1 MGGLS
6 DIFGG
11 GGAPQVDLIEFGD
24 RIGPSAIAEG
34 IGPSELPTA
43 IGPSAKPTEIGPSAI
58 AGGID
63 PTAIPGTFGGQALGQ
78 AIGTGAD
85 IQGQAIQDAIASQQA
100 GLGQAGQLFGQT
112 SQQFDPFVSG
122 GGQAFQSQAALS
134 GALGPEAE
142 KRALAGVQTSA
153 GQQFLQD
160 RAQRALLRN
169 AAATGDLGGG
179 RTKLALQE
187 QAIGFGAQDIDR
199 QFQRLGQV
207 SQQGLSATGQL
218 GGFRQ
223 GLGQAGIAG
232 AQNVGN
238 LQVLGGGVAAGGLT
252 GAAEALR
259 QEAGQ
264 QFGAG
269 QAQFGQQTQQQQIA
283 NQANQ
288 VRFNQLSQQQGA
300 LTAAEQ
306 TEFNQLSQQQAALTA
321 ASQTQFNQLAQQQGA
336 LTAAQQTQFNQLSQQ
351 QGAENQF
358 RLAQQGVEFQNAQ
371 AAAAAK
377 AQGLGN
383 ILGVVGAGAG
393 FALGGVP
400 GAKVGASLGG

>member
-34 IGPSELPTA
+34 IGPSELPTAIGPSAKPTEIGPSELPTA

-122 GGQAFQSQAALS
+122 GGGQAFQQQTALS
-134 GALGPEAE
+134 GAQGAQAQQQ
-142 KRALAGVQTSA
+142 ALAGVQASP

-179 RTKLALQE
+179 RTQQALQE

-252 GAAEALR
+252 GTAEALR

-288 VRFNQLSQQQGA
+288 VRFNQLSQRRVRHQEQSQRQPQRLLKYCQA
-300 LTAAEQ
+300 LELLHPLLLEHFAIP
-306 TEFNQLSQQQAALTA
+306 
-321 ASQTQFNQLAQQQGA
+321 
-336 LTAAQQTQFNQLSQQ
+336 
-351 QGAENQF
+351 
-358 RLAQQGVEFQNAQ
+358 RLAELV
-371 AAAAAK
+371 
-377 AQGLGN
+377 
-383 ILGVVGAGAG
+383 
-393 FALGGVP
+393 
-400 GAKVGASLGG
+400 